1 MTGIAAAADDYELD
15 EEAPPQRKKKSSGG
29 EGHVTTIIQQ
39 AKPNKGLRTWVN
51 FCLYWAVGW
60 LSIYLLGVGGWIF
73 NEAIPMLIGDAS
85 ADQIVLLIKAA
96 VILPALSALL
106 IKKYMINE

>member
-1 MTGIAAAADDYELD
+1 MIAAAAEDYI
-15 EEAPPQRKKKSSGG
+15 EEEEQPQRKRKGNKGNDNNPI
-29 EGHVTTIIQQ
+29 IIQQ
-39 AKPNKGLRTWVN
+39 AAKPNKGLRTWVN

-60 LSIYLLGVGGWIF
+60 LSIYLLGIGGWIF
-73 NEAIPMLIGDAS
+73 DEFIPMLIGDAS
-85 ADQIVLLIKAA
+85 AIQIVLLIKAA